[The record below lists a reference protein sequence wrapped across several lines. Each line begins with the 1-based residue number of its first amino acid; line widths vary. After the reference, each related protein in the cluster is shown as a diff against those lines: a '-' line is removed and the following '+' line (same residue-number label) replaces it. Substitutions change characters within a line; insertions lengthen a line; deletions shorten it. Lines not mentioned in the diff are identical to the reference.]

1 VPTETS
7 PRNQG
12 FTLLEVL
19 VALGILAIS
28 VLVLVD
34 SQTASV
40 RLRQQGEEM
49 VIGTLLAR
57 DIMTLVELRLEKE
70 GFGELTITEHGDFH
84 EEEYMDMYPE
94 YEWEYEVSRV
104 ELDIGKILSMVS
116 SLMGMAEDE
125 GAVDDA
131 SMLTGGLSLES
142 LGIDMSMFTDQ
153 LSRYVRE
160 VRVRVYWCG
169 EEGARD
175 EGECGPDELTLVTH
189 AVNPT
194 GRVANAEDQEI
205 GGLGGIAGVG
215 GGLPEGDTGGTAGS
229 VSGAGGSSGGRTS
242 SGGSG
247 GVSTGGRGGS
257 SGGRK

>member
-1 VPTETS
+1 MPTD
-7 PRNQG
+7 RNQG

-28 VLVLVD
+28 TLVLVD

-104 ELDIGKILSMVS
+104 ELDIGKILNMVS

-142 LGIDMSMFTDQ
+142 LGIDMSMFTEQ

-169 EEGARD
+169 AEGARN
-175 EGECGPDELTLVTH
+175 EGECGPDEITLVTH

-215 GGLPEGDTGGTAGS
+215 GGLPEDSGGAASTMPS
-229 VSGAGGSSGGRTS
+229 AGGSSGGRTS
-242 SGGSG
+242 TGGSG
-247 GVSTGGRGGS
+247 SVSSGGRGGS